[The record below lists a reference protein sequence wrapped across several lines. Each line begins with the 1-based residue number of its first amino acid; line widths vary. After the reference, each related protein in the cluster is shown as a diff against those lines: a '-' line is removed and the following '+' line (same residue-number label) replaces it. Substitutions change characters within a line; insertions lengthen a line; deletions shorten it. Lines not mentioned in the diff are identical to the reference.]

1 VRLQSEG
8 NRAFSLEE
16 LLPLITEVTAA
27 GGEFRL
33 HPRGTSMR
41 PMLREGKDSV
51 ALVRPDAPRKREI
64 YLYRRASGQFVLH
77 RLMRVEKDGT
87 LTFCG
92 DNQLLLEHGITS
104 DVLIARVEAY
114 YRGQKRISM
123 RALRQRLYAALYCF
137 WPYRWLRYL
146 PRRVIQKLF
155 HK

>member
-1 VRLQSEG
+1 MHSEV
-8 NRAFSLEE
+8 NRDFSLEE
-16 LLPLITEVTAA
+16 LLPLITEVTEA

-51 ALVRPDAPRKREI
+51 VLVRPDTPRKREI

-77 RLMRVEKDGT
+77 RLLRVEKNGT

-92 DNQLLLEHGITS
+92 DNQLYLERGIAA
-104 DVLIARVEAY
+104 DALIARVSAY
-114 YRGQKRISM
+114 YRGKKRISM
-123 RALRQRLYAALYCF
+123 ASVRQRLYAALYCF

-146 PRRVIQKLF
+146 PRRMIQKIF